1 MKEKNVTNKIIAY
14 ITDNIQDGTWKI
26 GDKLPSENEICRTM
40 GVSRISVRSALQ
52 QFTAL
57 GILKS
62 SQGKGTFLINNDVSA
77 FAPLT
82 HMEEKDA
89 AQPDNIRQMKYLLE
103 FREMIEPEICAR
115 VAKIADQKLLDKL
128 EALLELMQR
137 AIKDTNAFVNADMEF
152 HMTIC
157 EALGNPI
164 TNSIM
169 SEVGRSRLNSY
180 IHLNET
186 VGSYGGIYYHALL
199 LDALRKKNSKRA
211 YSIMKEHLE
220 HSIGDLAVDYGLDAD
235 QDNP

>member
-1 MKEKNVTNKIIAY
+1 MKEKNVTNRIIAY
-14 ITDNIQDGTWKI
+14 ITDNIQDGTWKV

-62 SQGKGTFLINNDVSA
+62 SQGKGTFLINNDISA
-77 FAPLT
+77 FAPLL
-82 HMEEKDA
+82 HIENEEST
-89 AQPDNIRQMKYLLE
+89 QPDSIREMKYLLE
-103 FREMIEPEICAR
+103 FRDMIEPEICAR
-115 VAKIADQKLLDKL
+115 VARIADQKLIDKL
-128 EALLELMQR
+128 EALLDLMKR

-157 EALGNPI
+157 EALQNPI

-169 SEVGRSRLNSY
+169 NEVGRSKLNSY
-180 IHLNET
+180 MQLNKT
-186 VGSYGGIYYHALL
+186 LGSYGGIYYHALL
-199 LDALRKKNSKRA
+199 LDALKKKNSKRA

-220 HSIGDLAVDYGLDAD
+220 HSIGDLAVDYGAD
-235 QDNP
+235 SDSVN